1 MSIKKITYLGLVF
14 FIHFTIIGQ
23 TIDTIVLLD
32 DIELTVKKQK
42 FLVGSKIE
50 TIDSVKLSLVS
61 SGSLTDMIN
70 RYLPIYVKQDAGGL
84 STIRFRGTSPDH
96 TAIMFDG
103 ININSLT
110 LGHSNMSNISMFLF
124 DEVKVQFGSSS
135 SLYGTDA
142 IGGSIQLNNQI
153 KWNKGF
159 NVELQQDIAS
169 FGSYFT
175 GLKLGYSNHK
185 IQYAI
190 KAFYKQKENN
200 FSFLNTAVKDFET
213 DKFVDDVQK
222 NASIKNYGILQE
234 FNFKISEKLF
244 FYTKQWY
251 QNNWYEIQPN
261 MSENY
266 YGADYKEME
275 NNNLRITAGLNY
287 NSGKHKFTTGLGYV
301 YDYQLY
307 DNNYDQTISTQTI
320 LGNINYF
327 NSDFLYGDFN
337 IGMNYSHLMSDV
349 YAYKEDISEDR
360 LDFFSSYKVK
370 LLQKLTMA
378 VNLRESVVIDYTNQ
392 FAPSLGFNYMFTET
406 NENMLT
412 GSFSISKSFKIPTF
426 NDRYWY
432 PNGNPDILPEHGMN
446 YEIGSKYHIK
456 KDKSSI
462 DFSFNA
468 FIMNV
473 DDWIQWVPS
482 GDMWRP
488 QNIKK
493 VQSMG
498 VELNFNKECELGDVD
513 LKWGV
518 NYSLTDVSDV
528 DDFWN
533 FHFSNREQLF
543 YTPKHIANV
552 YTTVEYKS
560 WYFNFSG
567 SYTGKRLTES
577 KEDLD
582 GYFLANTSIGENFY
596 LKENTFSINFNINNI
611 FNKAYQNQAYYAMPG
626 RNFSL
631 SLKYLYN

>member
-1 MSIKKITYLGLVF
+1 
-14 FIHFTIIGQ
+14 
-23 TIDTIVLLD
+23 
-32 DIELTVKKQK
+32 
-42 FLVGSKIE
+42 
-50 TIDSVKLSLVS
+50 
-61 SGSLTDMIN
+61 
-70 RYLPIYVKQDAGGL
+70 
-84 STIRFRGTSPDH
+84 
-96 TAIMFDG
+96 
-103 ININSLT
+103 
-110 LGHSNMSNISMFLF
+110 
-124 DEVKVQFGSSS
+124 
-135 SLYGTDA
+135 
-142 IGGSIQLNNQI
+142 
-153 KWNKGF
+153 
-159 NVELQQDIAS
+159 
-169 FGSYFT
+169 
-175 GLKLGYSNHK
+175 
-185 IQYAI
+185 
-190 KAFYKQKENN
+190 
-200 FSFLNTAVKDFET
+200 
-213 DKFVDDVQK
+213 
-222 NASIKNYGILQE
+222 
-234 FNFKISEKLF
+234 
-244 FYTKQWY
+244 
-251 QNNWYEIQPN
+251 
-261 MSENY
+261 
-266 YGADYKEME
+266 
-275 NNNLRITAGLNY
+275 
-287 NSGKHKFTTGLGYV
+287 
-301 YDYQLY
+301 
-307 DNNYDQTISTQTI
+307 
-320 LGNINYF
+320 
-327 NSDFLYGDFN
+327 
-337 IGMNYSHLMSDV
+337 MSDV

-378 VNLRESVVIDYTNQ
+378 VNLRESIVIDYTNQ

-468 FIMNV
+468 FIMNI

-498 VELNFNKECELGDVD
+498 IELNFNKECELGDVD
-513 LKWGV
+513 LIWGV

-528 DDFWN
+528 DDFWS
-533 FHFSNREQLF
+533 FHFSNREQLI

-582 GYFLANTSIGENFY
+582 GYFLANTSIGKNFY
-596 LKENTFSINFNINNI
+596 LKKNTFSINFNINNI